1 MYISWEK
8 KDYEEDFKPSF
19 FSAPPQFFKK
29 LLLILNIRFHLKL
42 VNQRGLPWES
52 KPLTVY
58 IMFTLIYKGSIM
70 LMKNKLAGRL
80 WFALESQ
87 PTRKFHAM

>member
-1 MYISWEK
+1 MK
-8 KDYEEDFKPSF
+8 KILNLPS
-19 FSAPPQFFKK
+19 PPPPPPFFKK
-29 LLLILNIRFHLKL
+29 LLLILNTRFHLKL

-52 KPLTVY
+52 KPLTVH
-58 IMFTLIYKGSIM
+58 IRFTLIYKGSIT
-70 LMKNKLAGRL
+70 LMKNKLAGRP